1 MAPGRGNQAGLVSTV
16 WGLTQAAHPA
26 CGVISP
32 RPGIQVAAA
41 AAARSKTQTL
51 YLGPMSAGC
60 RSPATRATR

>member
-1 MAPGRGNQAGLVSTV
+1 MAPGHGNEAGLVSTV

-26 CGVISP
+26 CGGTSP
-32 RPGIQVAAA
+32 RPGTQVAAA
-41 AAARSKTQTL
+41 AAAGSKTQRL